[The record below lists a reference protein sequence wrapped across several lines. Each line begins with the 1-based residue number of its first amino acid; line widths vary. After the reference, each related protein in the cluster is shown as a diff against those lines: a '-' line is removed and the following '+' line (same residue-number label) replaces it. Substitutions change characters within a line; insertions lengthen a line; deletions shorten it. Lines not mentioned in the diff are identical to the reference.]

1 MPKPPS
7 STHRTPTAA
16 DNLRA
21 AAGNGDLDPD
31 ATQVLGVV
39 DITRPLSAR
48 DAKPGEHGHID
59 GPRGL
64 QSFHAHDGGD
74 RPHGHK
80 RDSSLGRTAALD
92 EYVPS
97 LAATDPPGAVKAAD
111 PTPAGVPDALGASEP
126 VPAPPSAGDGRDAA
140 GSGRPLQVQETPAM
154 VVDVPFDPTD
164 RDGAPLDETPFET
177 DQRRTAR
184 LRQEGG
190 STTLGPDDHVHLSQ
204 FEALR
209 VCTALSEVV
218 LRLQRP
224 VLHAADKQ
232 ACAEAL
238 LLIRDQLTVRAD
250 QAHLAAWGIQRDGA
264 A

>member
-1 MPKPPS
+1 
-7 STHRTPTAA
+7 
-16 DNLRA
+16 
-21 AAGNGDLDPD
+21 
-31 ATQVLGVV
+31 
-39 DITRPLSAR
+39 
-48 DAKPGEHGHID
+48 
-59 GPRGL
+59 
-64 QSFHAHDGGD
+64 
-74 RPHGHK
+74 
-80 RDSSLGRTAALD
+80 
-92 EYVPS
+92 
-97 LAATDPPGAVKAAD
+97 
-111 PTPAGVPDALGASEP
+111 
-126 VPAPPSAGDGRDAA
+126 
-140 GSGRPLQVQETPAM
+140 M